1 MLRRLTALCAH
12 TFWRIIRT
20 ACRNLLVQNKN
31 LNKSHNVQKSVNK
44 INLKHLINFL
54 IFIFQ
59 NSMGILS
66 VYNMPLVSRTI
77 NVIDRCLHQY
87 HSSNLAATKW
97 ETRHHLN
104 ERRKQREDL
113 SWLKQTR
120 SVVRCHEPTWHCVLL
135 GANWIRSPLTLF
147 LLLSFCHSDV

>member
-1 MLRRLTALCAH
+1 M
-12 TFWRIIRT
+12 
-20 ACRNLLVQNKN
+20 
-31 LNKSHNVQKSVNK
+31 NK
-44 INLKHLINFL
+44 INLKRLINFL

-59 NSMGILS
+59 NSMGLLS

-120 SVVRCHEPTWHCVLL
+120 SVVLILYRKMQRRAWRKSCQQLKSKQRAWRHTYFSTLTGPM
-135 GANWIRSPLTLF
+135 ANSKSPAADQPDLNF
-147 LLLSFCHSDV
+147 VVAEEIVGSASDEEGSNVDSG